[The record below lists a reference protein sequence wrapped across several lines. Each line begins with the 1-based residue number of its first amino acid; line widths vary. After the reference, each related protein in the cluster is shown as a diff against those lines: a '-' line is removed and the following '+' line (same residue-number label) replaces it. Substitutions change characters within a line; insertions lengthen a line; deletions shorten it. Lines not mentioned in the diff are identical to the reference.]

1 MSAVLDPDT
10 AISCV
15 DAGTGELWY
24 RGWAVS
30 ELIGRKRF
38 ESVWGLL
45 VDGVLHPALPP
56 AEPFPLPVHTGDLR
70 VDLQTILAQ
79 LAPVW
84 GFRPVLEITPERLR
98 EDLARATV
106 LALSY
111 VARSARG
118 DDLPAVPQQDVDAE
132 DSAAGRFLTRWRGW
146 AEPTHV
152 AAIDAYWTAV
162 AEHGLT
168 PSTRTARLGAARGAD
183 AGACLSAAV
192 AVASGSLGGGASV
205 RAFGLIKA
213 AERAGDADRA
223 VREMLA
229 SSGRLWGFGHSHGA
243 RVDPRADAL
252 HALCAR
258 LDVPRLDVAEAVERA
273 ALTALADR
281 TGQPGA
287 NVMFWAATLLDFA
300 GVPARMFTA
309 MFSCGRL
316 AGWSAHVL
324 DQVMQPHPER
334 VD

>member
-1 MSAVLDPDT
+1 MSAVLDPDA
-10 AISCV
+10 AISYV
-15 DAGTGELWY
+15 DASTGQLRY

-30 ELIGRKRF
+30 DLIGRHRY

-56 AEPFPLPVHTGDLR
+56 AEPFPFPVHTGDLR
-70 VDLQTILAQ
+70 VDLQTGLAQ

-84 GFRPVLEITPERLR
+84 GFRPVLEISPERLR
-98 EDLARATV
+98 ENLARASV
-106 LALSY
+106 MALSH

-118 DDLPAVPQQDVDAE
+118 EDLPAVPPQDVEAT
-132 DSAAGRFLTRWRGW
+132 DSVAAGFLTRWRGW
-146 AEPTHV
+146 AEPAHL
-152 AAIDAYWTAV
+152 AAVDAYWTAV

-192 AVASGSLGGGASV
+192 AVSSGSLGGGACV
-205 RAFGLIKA
+205 RALGLIRA
-213 AERAGDADRA
+213 AERTGDADRA
-223 VREMLA
+223 VRQTLA
-229 SSGRLWGFGHSHGA
+229 ESGRLWGFGHSHGA

-258 LDVPRLDVAEAVERA
+258 LEVPRLDVAEAVERA
-273 ALTALADR
+273 ALAALADR
-281 TGQPGA
+281 TDRPGA
-287 NVMFWAATLLDFA
+287 NVMFWAAALLDFA

-309 MFSCGRL
+309 MFACGRL

-324 DQVMQPHPER
+324 DQVVCPHPER